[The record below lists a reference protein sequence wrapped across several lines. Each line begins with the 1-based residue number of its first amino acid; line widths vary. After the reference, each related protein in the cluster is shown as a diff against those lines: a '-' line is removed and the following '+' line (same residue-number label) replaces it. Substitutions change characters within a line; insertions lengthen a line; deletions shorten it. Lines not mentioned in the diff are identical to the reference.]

1 MKILLIDDDPVAL
14 ALCRAV
20 LEKRDYD
27 VITLESTLGASAVI
41 LREEPRVVVLDIEM
55 PCLSGDDWLQMLRE
69 RKLLGED
76 NRTAF
81 IFHSGV
87 DVAEL
92 ERISRETGALGSIP
106 KQGNPL
112 AFADAF
118 ERLVEALPT

>member
-69 RKLLGED
+69 RNLLGDASEA
-76 NRTAF
+76 AF
-81 IFHSGV
+81 ILHSGV
-87 DVAEL
+87 AVAEL
-92 ERISRETGALGSIP
+92 ERISREAGALGGIP
-106 KQGNPL
+106 KQGNPVE
-112 AFADAF
+112 FADAF
-118 ERLVEALPT
+118 ERLVGPLQT